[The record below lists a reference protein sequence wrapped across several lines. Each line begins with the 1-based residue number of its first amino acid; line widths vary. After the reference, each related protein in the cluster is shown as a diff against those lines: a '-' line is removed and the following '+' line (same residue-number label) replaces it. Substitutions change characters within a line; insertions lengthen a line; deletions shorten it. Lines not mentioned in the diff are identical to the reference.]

1 MGIVRSPAGRP
12 AQPQT
17 ESMNPTQAMKQI
29 QVFVLL
35 LLATL
40 FTGTSSARDT
50 VFGPTQA
57 ATATATVSATE
68 QTRKALEKFY
78 TEYARWMA
86 ASFDEEIAEPAS
98 PLDDATRRKVE
109 KAREESGG
117 DPIIR
122 AQDFNQRSLRT
133 ISVEHVEGEWYA
145 VAYLDTYENHC
156 VVIPF
161 RALLRKGQLVITDV
175 VLP

>member
-1 MGIVRSPAGRP
+1 
-12 AQPQT
+12 
-17 ESMNPTQAMKQI
+17 MNPTQAMKHI
-29 QVFVLL
+29 LPFVLL

-40 FTGTSSARDT
+40 SAGPSLARNT
-50 VFGPTQA
+50 VSGPMQA
-57 ATATATVSATE
+57 AAGPSATE

-109 KAREESGG
+109 KARKESDG
-117 DPIIR
+117 DPLVR
-122 AQDFNQRSLRT
+122 AQDFNKRSLPT

-145 VAYLDTYENHC
+145 VAYLDTYENRC
-156 VVIPF
+156 VIIPF

-175 VLP
+175 TLP

>member
-1 MGIVRSPAGRP
+1 
-12 AQPQT
+12 
-17 ESMNPTQAMKQI
+17 MNPTQAMKHI
-29 QVFVLL
+29 LPFVLL

-40 FTGTSSARDT
+40 SAGPSLARNT
-50 VFGPTQA
+50 VSGPMQA
-57 ATATATVSATE
+57 AAGPSATE

-98 PLDDATRRKVE
+98 PLDNATRRKVE

-117 DPIIR
+117 DPLVR
-122 AQDFNQRSLRT
+122 AQDFNKRSLPT
-133 ISVEHVEGEWYA
+133 ITVEHVEGEWYA
-145 VAYLDTYENHC
+145 VAYLSTYENRC
-156 VVIPF
+156 VIIPF

-175 VLP
+175 TLP

>member
-1 MGIVRSPAGRP
+1 
-12 AQPQT
+12 
-17 ESMNPTQAMKQI
+17 MNPTQAMKHI
-29 QVFVLL
+29 LPFVLL

-40 FTGTSSARDT
+40 SA
-50 VFGPTQA
+50 GPSLARNTLSGPMQA
-57 ATATATVSATE
+57 AAGPSATE

-98 PLDDATRRKVE
+98 PLDNATRRKVE

-117 DPIIR
+117 DPLVR
-122 AQDFNQRSLRT
+122 AQDFNKRSLPT
-133 ISVEHVEGEWYA
+133 ITVEHVEGEWYA
-145 VAYLDTYENHC
+145 VAYLDTYENRC
-156 VVIPF
+156 VIIPF

>member
-1 MGIVRSPAGRP
+1 
-12 AQPQT
+12 
-17 ESMNPTQAMKQI
+17 MNPTQAMKHI
-29 QVFVLL
+29 LPFVLL

-40 FTGTSSARDT
+40 SAGPSLARNT
-50 VFGPTQA
+50 VSGPMQA
-57 ATATATVSATE
+57 AAGPSATE

-78 TEYARWMA
+78 TEYARWMS

-117 DPIIR
+117 DPLVR
-122 AQDFNQRSLRT
+122 AQDFNKRSLPT

-145 VAYLDTYENHC
+145 VAYLDTYENRC
-156 VVIPF
+156 VIIPF

-175 VLP
+175 TLP

>member
-1 MGIVRSPAGRP
+1 
-12 AQPQT
+12 
-17 ESMNPTQAMKQI
+17 MNPTQAMKHI
-29 QVFVLL
+29 LPFVLL

-40 FTGTSSARDT
+40 SAGPSLARNT
-50 VFGPTQA
+50 VSGPMQA
-57 ATATATVSATE
+57 AAGPSATE

-98 PLDDATRRKVE
+98 PLDNATRRKVE

-117 DPIIR
+117 DPLVR
-122 AQDFNQRSLRT
+122 AQDFNKRSLPT
-133 ISVEHVEGEWYA
+133 ITVEHVEGEWYA
-145 VAYLDTYENHC
+145 VAYLDTYENRC
-156 VVIPF
+156 VIIPF

-175 VLP
+175 TLP

>member
-1 MGIVRSPAGRP
+1 
-12 AQPQT
+12 
-17 ESMNPTQAMKQI
+17 MNPTQAMKHI
-29 QVFVLL
+29 LPFVLL

-40 FTGTSSARDT
+40 SAGPSLARNT
-50 VFGPTQA
+50 VSGPMQA
-57 ATATATVSATE
+57 AAGPSATE

-117 DPIIR
+117 DPLVR
-122 AQDFNQRSLRT
+122 AQDFNKRSLPT
-133 ISVEHVEGEWYA
+133 ITVEHVEGEWYA
-145 VAYLDTYENHC
+145 VAYLDTYENRC
-156 VVIPF
+156 VIIPF

-175 VLP
+175 TLP

>member
-1 MGIVRSPAGRP
+1 
-12 AQPQT
+12 
-17 ESMNPTQAMKQI
+17 MNPTQAMKHI
-29 QVFVLL
+29 LPFVLL

-40 FTGTSSARDT
+40 SAGPSLARNT
-50 VFGPTQA
+50 VSDPTQA
-57 ATATATVSATE
+57 AAVSVPATE

-117 DPIIR
+117 DPLVR
-122 AQDFNQRSLRT
+122 AQDFNKRSLPT
-133 ISVEHVEGEWYA
+133 ITVEHVEGEWYA
-145 VAYLDTYENHC
+145 VAYLDTYENRC
-156 VVIPF
+156 VIIPF

>member
-1 MGIVRSPAGRP
+1 
-12 AQPQT
+12 
-17 ESMNPTQAMKQI
+17 MNPTQAMKHI
-29 QVFVLL
+29 LPFVLL

-40 FTGTSSARDT
+40 SAGPSLARNT
-50 VFGPTQA
+50 VSGPMQA
-57 ATATATVSATE
+57 AAEPSATE

-78 TEYARWMA
+78 TEYARWMS

-117 DPIIR
+117 DPLVR
-122 AQDFNQRSLRT
+122 AQDFNKRSLPT
-133 ISVEHVEGEWYA
+133 ITVEHVEGEWYA
-145 VAYLDTYENHC
+145 VAYLDTYENRC
-156 VVIPF
+156 VIIPF

-175 VLP
+175 TLP

>member
-1 MGIVRSPAGRP
+1 
-12 AQPQT
+12 
-17 ESMNPTQAMKQI
+17 MKHI
-29 QVFVLL
+29 LPFVLL

-40 FTGTSSARDT
+40 SA
-50 VFGPTQA
+50 GPSLARNTLSGPMQA
-57 ATATATVSATE
+57 AAGPSATE

-98 PLDDATRRKVE
+98 PLDNATRRKVE

-117 DPIIR
+117 DPLVR
-122 AQDFNQRSLRT
+122 AQDFNKRSLPT
-133 ISVEHVEGEWYA
+133 ITVEHVEGEWYA
-145 VAYLDTYENHC
+145 VAYLDTYENRC
-156 VVIPF
+156 VIIPF

>member
-1 MGIVRSPAGRP
+1 
-12 AQPQT
+12 
-17 ESMNPTQAMKQI
+17 MKHLLP
-29 QVFVLL
+29 FVLL
-35 LLATL
+35 LFAAISA
-40 FTGTSSARDT
+40 GPSSARNT
-50 VFGPTQA
+50 ISGPTQA
-57 ATATATVSATE
+57 TAGPSATE

-98 PLDDATRRKVE
+98 PLDNATRRKVE

-117 DPIIR
+117 DPLVR
-122 AQDFNQRSLRT
+122 AQDFNKRSLPT
-133 ISVEHVEGEWYA
+133 ITVEHVEGEWYA
-145 VAYLDTYENHC
+145 VAYLDTYENRC
-156 VVIPF
+156 VIIPF

>member
-1 MGIVRSPAGRP
+1 
-12 AQPQT
+12 
-17 ESMNPTQAMKQI
+17 MKHI
-29 QVFVLL
+29 LPFVLL

-40 FTGTSSARDT
+40 SAGPSLARNT
-50 VFGPTQA
+50 VSGPMQA
-57 ATATATVSATE
+57 AAGPSATE

-98 PLDDATRRKVE
+98 PLDNATRRKVE

-117 DPIIR
+117 DPLVR
-122 AQDFNQRSLRT
+122 AQDFNKRSLPT
-133 ISVEHVEGEWYA
+133 ITVEHVEGEWYA
-145 VAYLDTYENHC
+145 VAYLDTYENRC
-156 VVIPF
+156 VIIPF

-175 VLP
+175 TLP

>member
-1 MGIVRSPAGRP
+1 
-12 AQPQT
+12 
-17 ESMNPTQAMKQI
+17 MNPTQAMKHI
-29 QVFVLL
+29 LPFVLL

-40 FTGTSSARDT
+40 SAGPSLARNT
-50 VFGPTQA
+50 VSGPMQA
-57 ATATATVSATE
+57 AAGPSATE

-98 PLDDATRRKVE
+98 PLDNATRRKVE

-117 DPIIR
+117 DPLVR
-122 AQDFNQRSLRT
+122 AQDFNKRSLPT
-133 ISVEHVEGEWYA
+133 ITVEHVEGEWYA
-145 VAYLDTYENHC
+145 VAYLDTYENRC
-156 VVIPF
+156 VIIPF